1 MASTHTGKGHQ
12 SNGLVF
18 TVTDNLDTASK
29 EMVKKIDKAVLAAAF
44 KIRDDARDAFAAAQS
59 KYKYATPKYHNLESG
74 IMVGHLY
81 DSHVKIHAMGAKS
94 DYDTYKTRF
103 FVGGTVERMQM
114 KRLGQNIKP
123 FTKGSIQKNEAID
136 IAFRGAE
143 STLNKYIQNV
153 LDDKK

>member
-29 EMVKKIDKAVLAAAF
+29 EMVKKIDKAVLAAGF

-59 KYKYATPKYHNLESG
+59 KYKYATPEYHNLESG

-103 FVGGTVERMQM
+103 FVGGTVYRKQ
-114 KRLGQNIKP
+114 KRWQGKRIKP
-123 FTKGSIQKNEAID
+123 
-136 IAFRGAE
+136 
-143 STLNKYIQNV
+143 
-153 LDDKK
+153 